1 MCKKCLP
8 SSAYLD
14 EAAEWSRDLVRMRSR
29 GPGDV
34 ENAMRSLERDYGVDY
49 WVIWRLR
56 YRRSALK
63 DIGVAVYMG
72 LKAAHRA
79 ECEKQMRRL
88 GALIGASHE
97 YRSEG
102 TSTDAD

>member
-1 MCKKCLP
+1 MPP
-8 SSAYLD
+8 SSVYLD

-29 GPGDV
+29 GPGDI
-34 ENAMRSLERDYGVDY
+34 ETAMRSLERDYGVDY
-49 WVIWRLR
+49 WVLWRLR

-88 GALIGASHE
+88 KALGASHE

-102 TSTDAD
+102 ASTDSD